1 MLCSVCSSLPPPTT
15 DSFLPLGF
23 IVLGFFFFCLFK
35 CVIDTMAILESL
47 SIEIII
53 IFFTQSNKFWVL
65 FVFSDLRKESSEDYF
80 LPL

>member
-1 MLCSVCSSLPPPTT
+1 MELLKISH
-15 DSFLPLGF
+15 
-23 IVLGFFFFCLFK
+23 IVDRNANG
-35 CVIDTMAILESL
+35 TAILESL

>member
-1 MLCSVCSSLPPPTT
+1 
-15 DSFLPLGF
+15 
-23 IVLGFFFFCLFK
+23 
-35 CVIDTMAILESL
+35 MAILESL

>member
-1 MLCSVCSSLPPPTT
+1 MLCSVCSSLPPPTA

-23 IVLGFFFFCLFK
+23 IVLVCFFFCLFK
-35 CVIDTMAILESL
+35 CIIDTIAILESL